1 MKRAGMLLCLMVLIL
16 CALPVCGSAVS
27 ITSAEEWE
35 LYCLYTAQSSATVYE
50 LLIQEVAEG
59 EDDLATSTDLTY
71 VFNPIGTIAA
81 GAAVSPTGESAQ
93 GKTEIAYW
101 NGARCYGFVDAAVVG
116 YTAKS
121 VTASNGKKYTLPS
134 RVLNNDALLRR
145 SIALRYP
152 GEDAEMIIDA
162 LNGNG
167 GSSSGDSGEG
177 GSSSGTDSGSWKA
190 AVEASGLSAPVTL
203 VGEDGEEHPVT
214 VKTLGLVTSL
224 VTLDGEEITVD
235 TADLRWETSVD
246 ASKMMAIINAPRTGK
261 ATLHAKSSSKSA
273 VLGKCDTNRVV
284 LVLASGKNYTKISY
298 DNTVGYVL
306 TSALKFYPVGGV
318 DEDEEPP
325 KPGWVSF
332 RGKLNSKNTI
342 NIRMNGK
349 NGSRILTDF
358 IAGTPLWVFSQ
369 TDRWTEI
376 DVGGYHGYILNEYVT
391 LDESGEE

>member
-1 MKRAGMLLCLMVLIL
+1 MKRTGLLLCLSALVL
-16 CALPVCGSAVS
+16 CALPAVGGAVS
-27 ITSAEEWE
+27 ITSAEEWD

-50 LLIQEVAEG
+50 LLIQEVADG
-59 EDDLATSTDLTY
+59 EENLASGTDLTY
-71 VFNPIGTIAA
+71 VFNPIGTVYA
-81 GAAVSPTGESAQ
+81 GAAISPTGESAQ

-101 NGARCYGFVDAAVVG
+101 NGARCYGFVDASVVG
-116 YTAKS
+116 YAAKS
-121 VTASNGKKYTLPS
+121 VTASNGKKYTLPT

-152 GEDAEMIIDA
+152 GEDAEMIIA
-162 LNGNG
+162 TLNGG
-167 GSSSGDSGEG
+167 GASSDPGEGESSSGSG
-177 GSSSGTDSGSWKA
+177 SGSWKA

-203 VGEDGEEHPVT
+203 VGEDGEERPVT

-224 VTLDGEEITVD
+224 VRLDGEDVTVD
-235 TADLRWETSVD
+235 TADLRWETKVS
-246 ASKMMAIINAPRTGK
+246 AGKMMAIINAPRTGK

-376 DVGGYHGYILNEYVT
+376 DVGGYHGYILNEYVS

>member
-1 MKRAGMLLCLMVLIL
+1 MKRTGLLLCLMVLVL
-16 CALPVCGSAVS
+16 CALPAVGGAVS
-27 ITSAEEWE
+27 ITSAEEWD

-50 LLIQEVAEG
+50 LLIQEVADG
-59 EDDLATSTDLTY
+59 EENLASGTDLTY
-71 VFNPIGTIAA
+71 VFNPIGTVSA
-81 GAAVSPTGESAQ
+81 GAAISPTGESAQ

-101 NGARCYGFVDAAVVG
+101 NGARCYGFVDASVVG
-116 YTAKS
+116 YAAKS
-121 VTASNGKKYTLPS
+121 VTASNGKKYTLPA

-152 GEDAEMIIDA
+152 GEDAEMIIAA
-162 LNGNG
+162 LNGG
-167 GSSSGDSGEG
+167 GASSDPGEGESSSGSG
-177 GSSSGTDSGSWKA
+177 SGSWKA

-203 VGEDGEEHPVT
+203 VGEDGEERPVT

-224 VTLDGEEITVD
+224 VRLDGEDVTVD
-235 TADLRWETSVD
+235 TADLRWETKVS
-246 ASKMMAIINAPRTGK
+246 AGKMMAIINAPRTGK

>member
-1 MKRAGMLLCLMVLIL
+1 MKRTGLLLCLMALVL
-16 CALPVCGSAVS
+16 CALPAVGGAVS
-27 ITSAEEWE
+27 ITSAEEWD

-50 LLIQEVAEG
+50 LLIQEVADG
-59 EDDLATSTDLTY
+59 EENLASGTDLTY
-71 VFNPIGTIAA
+71 VFNPIGTVSA
-81 GAAVSPTGESAQ
+81 GAAISPTGESAQ
-93 GKTEIAYW
+93 GKMEIAYW
-101 NGARCYGFVDAAVVG
+101 NGARCYGFVDASVVG
-116 YTAKS
+116 YAAKS
-121 VTASNGKKYTLPS
+121 VTASNGKKYTLPT

-152 GEDAEMIIDA
+152 GEDAEMIIA
-162 LNGNG
+162 TLNGG
-167 GSSSGDSGEG
+167 GASSDPGEGESSSGSG
-177 GSSSGTDSGSWKA
+177 SGSWKA
-190 AVEASGLSAPVTL
+190 AVEASGMSAPVTL
-203 VGEDGEEHPVT
+203 VGEDGEERPVT

-224 VTLDGEEITVD
+224 VRLDGEDVTVN
-235 TADLRWETSVD
+235 TADLRWDTEVS
-246 ASKMMAIINAPRTGK
+246 AGKMMAIINAPRTGR
-261 ATLHAKSSSKSA
+261 ATLHAKSSSKSD

-318 DEDEEPP
+318 GEDEEQP

-332 RGKLNSKNTI
+332 RGKLNSKNTV

-349 NGSRILTDF
+349 SGSRILTDF

-391 LDESGEE
+391 LDEGGEE

>member
-1 MKRAGMLLCLMVLIL
+1 MKRAGIIMCLMALIL
-16 CALPVCGSAVS
+16 CALPAVGGAVS
-27 ITSAEEWE
+27 ISTEEEWG

-59 EDDLATSTDLTY
+59 EDDLATKTDLTY
-71 VFNPIGTIAA
+71 VFNPIGSVSA
-81 GAAVSPTGESAQ
+81 GAAISPTGESAQ
-93 GKTEIAYW
+93 GKVEIAYW
-101 NGARCYGFVDAAVVG
+101 NGSRCYGFVDSAVVG
-116 YTAKS
+116 YAAKS
-121 VTASNGKKYTLPS
+121 VTASNGKTYTLPT

-145 SIALRYP
+145 SIALRYS
-152 GEDAEMIIDA
+152 GEDAEMIIAA

-167 GSSSGDSGEG
+167 GGSSGGTGEG
-177 GSSSGTDSGSWKA
+177 GASSGTDSGSWKA
-190 AVEASGLSAPVTL
+190 AVEASGQSAPVTL
-203 VGEDGEEHPVT
+203 MGEDGEERPVT
-214 VKTLGLVTSL
+214 VKTLGMVTSL
-224 VTLDGEEITVD
+224 VTLDGEEVAVD
-235 TADLRWETSVD
+235 TADLRWETKVD
-246 ASKMMAIINAPRTGK
+246 ASKMLAIINAPRTGK

-318 DEDEEPP
+318 DEDEDPP

-332 RGKLNSKNTI
+332 RGKLNSRNTI

-369 TDRWTEI
+369 DDRWTEI

-391 LDESGEE
+391 LDEGGEE

>member
-1 MKRAGMLLCLMVLIL
+1 MKRTGLLLCLSALVL
-16 CALPVCGSAVS
+16 CALPAVGGAVS
-27 ITSAEEWE
+27 ITSAEEWD

-50 LLIQEVAEG
+50 LLIQEVADG
-59 EDDLATSTDLTY
+59 EENLASGTDLTY
-71 VFNPIGTIAA
+71 VFNPIGTVSA
-81 GAAVSPTGESAQ
+81 GAAISPTGESAQ

-101 NGARCYGFVDAAVVG
+101 NGARCYGFVDASVVG
-116 YTAKS
+116 YAAKS
-121 VTASNGKKYTLPS
+121 VTASNGKKYTLPT

-152 GEDAEMIIDA
+152 GEDAEMIIAA
-162 LNGNG
+162 LNGG
-167 GSSSGDSGEG
+167 GASSDPGEGESSSGSG
-177 GSSSGTDSGSWKA
+177 SGSWKA

-203 VGEDGEEHPVT
+203 VGEDGEERPVT

-224 VTLDGEEITVD
+224 VRLDGEDVTVN
-235 TADLRWETSVD
+235 TADLRWDTEVS
-246 ASKMMAIINAPRTGK
+246 AGKMMAIINAPRTGR
-261 ATLHAKSSSKSA
+261 ATLHAKSSSKSD

-318 DEDEEPP
+318 DEDEEQP

-332 RGKLNSKNTI
+332 RGKLNSKNTV

-349 NGSRILTDF
+349 SGSRILTDF

-391 LDESGEE
+391 LDEGGEE

>member
-1 MKRAGMLLCLMVLIL
+1 MKRTGLLLCLMALVL
-16 CALPVCGSAVS
+16 CALPAVGGAVS
-27 ITSAEEWE
+27 ITSAEEWD

-50 LLIQEVAEG
+50 LLIQEVADG
-59 EDDLATSTDLTY
+59 EENLASGTDLTY
-71 VFNPIGTIAA
+71 VFNPIGTVSA
-81 GAAVSPTGESAQ
+81 GAAISPTGESAQ

-101 NGARCYGFVDAAVVG
+101 NGARCYGFVDASVVG
-116 YTAKS
+116 YAAKS
-121 VTASNGKKYTLPS
+121 VTASNGKKYTLPT

-152 GEDAEMIIDA
+152 GEDAEMIIAA
-162 LNGNG
+162 LNGG
-167 GSSSGDSGEG
+167 GASSDPGEGESSSGSG
-177 GSSSGTDSGSWKA
+177 SGSWKA

-203 VGEDGEEHPVT
+203 VGEDGEERPVT

-224 VTLDGEEITVD
+224 VRLDGEDVTVN
-235 TADLRWETSVD
+235 TADLRWDTEVS
-246 ASKMMAIINAPRTGK
+246 AGKMMAIINAPRTGR
-261 ATLHAKSSSKSA
+261 ATLHANSSSKSD

-318 DEDEEPP
+318 DEDEEQP

-332 RGKLNSKNTI
+332 RGKLNSKNTV

-349 NGSRILTDF
+349 SGSRILTDF

-391 LDESGEE
+391 LDEGGEE

>member
-1 MKRAGMLLCLMVLIL
+1 MKRAGIMMCLMALIL
-16 CALPVCGSAVS
+16 CVLPVSGSAVS
-27 ITSAEEWE
+27 ITSEEEWG

-50 LLIQEVAEG
+50 LLIQEVADG
-59 EDDLATSTDLTY
+59 EENLASGTDLTY
-71 VFNPIGTIAA
+71 VFNPIGTVSA
-81 GAAVSPTGESAQ
+81 GAAISPTGESAQ

-101 NGARCYGFVDAAVVG
+101 NGARCYGFVDASVVG
-116 YTAKS
+116 YAAKS
-121 VTASNGKKYTLPS
+121 VTASNGKKYTLPA

-152 GEDAEMIIDA
+152 GEDAEMIIAA
-162 LNGNG
+162 LNGG
-167 GSSSGDSGEG
+167 GASSDPGEGESSSGSG
-177 GSSSGTDSGSWKA
+177 SGSWKA

-203 VGEDGEEHPVT
+203 VGEDGEERPVT

-224 VTLDGEEITVD
+224 VRLDGEDVTVD
-235 TADLRWETSVD
+235 TADLRWETKVS
-246 ASKMMAIINAPRTGK
+246 AGKMMAIINAPRTGK

>member
-1 MKRAGMLLCLMVLIL
+1 MKRTGLLLCLSALVL
-16 CALPVCGSAVS
+16 CALPAVGGAVS
-27 ITSAEEWE
+27 ITSAEEWD

-50 LLIQEVAEG
+50 LLIQEVADG
-59 EDDLATSTDLTY
+59 EENLASGTDLTY
-71 VFNPIGTIAA
+71 VFNPIGTVSA
-81 GAAVSPTGESAQ
+81 GAAISPTGESAQ
-93 GKTEIAYW
+93 GKMEIAYW
-101 NGARCYGFVDAAVVG
+101 NGARCYGFVDASVVG
-116 YTAKS
+116 YAAKS
-121 VTASNGKKYTLPS
+121 VTASNGKKYTLPT

-152 GEDAEMIIDA
+152 GEDAEMIIA
-162 LNGNG
+162 TLNGG
-167 GSSSGDSGEG
+167 GASSDPGEGESSSGSG
-177 GSSSGTDSGSWKA
+177 SGSWKA
-190 AVEASGLSAPVTL
+190 AVEASGMSAPVTL
-203 VGEDGEEHPVT
+203 VGEDGEERPVT

-224 VTLDGEEITVD
+224 VRLDGEDVTVN
-235 TADLRWETSVD
+235 TADLRWDTEVS
-246 ASKMMAIINAPRTGK
+246 AGKMMAIINAPRTGR
-261 ATLHAKSSSKSA
+261 ATLHAKSSSKSD

-318 DEDEEPP
+318 GEDEEQP

-332 RGKLNSKNTI
+332 RGKLNSKNTV

-349 NGSRILTDF
+349 SGSRILTDF

-391 LDESGEE
+391 LDEGGEE

>member
-1 MKRAGMLLCLMVLIL
+1 MKRTGLLLCLMVLVL
-16 CALPVCGSAVS
+16 CALPAVGGAVS
-27 ITSAEEWE
+27 ITSAEEWD

-50 LLIQEVAEG
+50 LLIQEVADG
-59 EDDLATSTDLTY
+59 EENLASGTDLTY
-71 VFNPIGTIAA
+71 VFNPIGSIAA
-81 GAAVSPTGESAQ
+81 GAAISPTGESAQ

-101 NGARCYGFVDAAVVG
+101 NGARCYGFVDASVVG
-116 YTAKS
+116 YAAKS
-121 VTASNGKKYTLPS
+121 VTASNGKKYTLPA

-152 GEDAEMIIDA
+152 GEDAEMIIAA
-162 LNGNG
+162 LNGG
-167 GSSSGDSGEG
+167 GASSDPGEGESSSGSG
-177 GSSSGTDSGSWKA
+177 SGSWKA

-203 VGEDGEEHPVT
+203 VGEDGEERPVT

-224 VTLDGEEITVD
+224 VRLDGEDVTVD
-235 TADLRWETSVD
+235 TADLRWETKVS
-246 ASKMMAIINAPRTGK
+246 AGKMMAIINAPRTGK

>member
-1 MKRAGMLLCLMVLIL
+1 MKRTGLLLCLMALVL
-16 CALPVCGSAVS
+16 CALPAVGGAVS
-27 ITSAEEWE
+27 ITSAEEWD

-50 LLIQEVAEG
+50 LLIQEVADG
-59 EDDLATSTDLTY
+59 ADNLASGTDLTY
-71 VFNPIGTIAA
+71 VFNPIGMVSA
-81 GAAVSPTGESAQ
+81 GAAISPTGESAQ

-101 NGARCYGFVDAAVVG
+101 NGARCYGFVDASVVG
-116 YTAKS
+116 YAGKS
-121 VTASNGKKYTLPS
+121 VTASNGKKYSLPT

-152 GEDAEMIIDA
+152 GEDAEMIIAA
-162 LNGNG
+162 LNGG
-167 GSSSGDSGEG
+167 GASSDPGDSGSSSGSG
-177 GSSSGTDSGSWKA
+177 SGSWKT
-190 AVEASGLSAPVTL
+190 AVEASGMSAPVTL
-203 VGEDGEEHPVT
+203 VGEDGEERPVT
-214 VKTLGLVTSL
+214 VKTLGLVTSQ
-224 VTLDGEEITVD
+224 VNLDGEEITVN
-235 TADLRWETSVD
+235 TADLRWETNVS
-246 ASKMMAIINAPRTGK
+246 AGKMMAIINAPRTGK

-318 DEDEEPP
+318 DADEEQP

-332 RGKLNSKNTI
+332 RGKLNSKNTV

-349 NGSRILTDF
+349 SGSRILTDF

>member
-1 MKRAGMLLCLMVLIL
+1 MKRVGILMCLMALIL
-16 CALPVCGSAVS
+16 CALPAVGGAVS
-27 ITSAEEWE
+27 ITSAEEWD

-50 LLIQEVAEG
+50 LMIQEVADG
-59 EDDLATSTDLTY
+59 ADNLASGTDLTY
-71 VFNPIGTIAA
+71 VFNPIGTVSA
-81 GAAVSPTGESAQ
+81 GASISPTVESAQ

-101 NGARCYGFVDAAVVG
+101 NGAKCYGFVDDAVVG
-116 YTAKS
+116 YAAKS

-152 GEDAEMIIDA
+152 GEDAEIIIAA
-162 LNGNG
+162 LNG
-167 GSSSGDSGEG
+167 GDA
-177 GSSSGTDSGSWKA
+177 SSGTDEGGTSSDTNSGSWKA
-190 AVEASGLSAPVTL
+190 VVEASGLSAPVTL
-203 VGEDGEEHPVT
+203 VGEAGEEQPVT

-224 VTLDGEEITVD
+224 VTLDGEEVAVD
-235 TADLRWETSVD
+235 TADLRWETKVD
-246 ASKMMAIINAPRTGK
+246 ADKMLAIINAPRTGK

-318 DEDEEPP
+318 EEDEEPP

-369 TDRWTEI
+369 DDRWTEI

-391 LDESGEE
+391 LDEGGEE

>member
-1 MKRAGMLLCLMVLIL
+1 MKRTGLLLCLMVLVL
-16 CALPVCGSAVS
+16 CALPAVGGAVS
-27 ITSAEEWE
+27 ITSAEEWD

-50 LLIQEVAEG
+50 LLIQEVADG
-59 EDDLATSTDLTY
+59 EENLASGTDLTY
-71 VFNPIGTIAA
+71 VFNPIGTVSA
-81 GAAVSPTGESAQ
+81 GAAISPTGESAQ

-101 NGARCYGFVDAAVVG
+101 NGARCYGFVDASVVG
-116 YTAKS
+116 YAAKS

-134 RVLNNDALLRR
+134 RVLNSDALLRR

-152 GEDAEMIIDA
+152 GEDAEMIIAA
-162 LNGNG
+162 LNGG
-167 GSSSGDSGEG
+167 GASSDPGEGESSSGSG
-177 GSSSGTDSGSWKA
+177 SGSWKA

-203 VGEDGEEHPVT
+203 VGEDGEERPVT

-224 VTLDGEEITVD
+224 VRLDGEDVTVD
-235 TADLRWETSVD
+235 TADLRWETKVS
-246 ASKMMAIINAPRTGK
+246 AGKMMAIINAPRTGR

>member
-1 MKRAGMLLCLMVLIL
+1 MKRTGLLLCLMVLVL
-16 CALPVCGSAVS
+16 CALPAVGGAVS
-27 ITSAEEWE
+27 ITSAEEWD

-50 LLIQEVAEG
+50 LLIQEVADG
-59 EDDLATSTDLTY
+59 EENLASGTDLTY
-71 VFNPIGTIAA
+71 VFNPIGTVSA
-81 GAAVSPTGESAQ
+81 GAAISPTGESAQ

-101 NGARCYGFVDAAVVG
+101 NGARCYGFVDASVVG
-116 YTAKS
+116 YAAKS
-121 VTASNGKKYTLPS
+121 VTASNGKKYTLPA

-152 GEDAEMIIDA
+152 GEDAEMIIAA
-162 LNGNG
+162 LNGG
-167 GSSSGDSGEG
+167 GASSDPGEGESSSGSG
-177 GSSSGTDSGSWKA
+177 SGSWKA

-203 VGEDGEEHPVT
+203 VGEDGEERPVT

-224 VTLDGEEITVD
+224 VRLDGEDVTVD
-235 TADLRWETSVD
+235 TADLRWETKVS
-246 ASKMMAIINAPRTGK
+246 AGKMMAIINAPRTGK

-318 DEDEEPP
+318 AEDEEPP

-332 RGKLNSKNTI
+332 RGKLNSRNTI
-342 NIRMNGK
+342 NIRMKGK